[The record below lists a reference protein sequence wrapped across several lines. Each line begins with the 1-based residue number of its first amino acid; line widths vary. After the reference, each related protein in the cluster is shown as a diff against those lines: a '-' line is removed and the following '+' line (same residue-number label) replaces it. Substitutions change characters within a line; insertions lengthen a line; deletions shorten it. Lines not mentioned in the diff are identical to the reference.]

1 MAGKWPLA
9 MKFRN
14 CAGAIADL
22 ATLLLQL
29 VDENRVNL
37 DDRFSAEL
45 PLIQNADRD
54 TLGQLAWMTSGFR
67 Q

>member
-1 MAGKWPLA
+1 